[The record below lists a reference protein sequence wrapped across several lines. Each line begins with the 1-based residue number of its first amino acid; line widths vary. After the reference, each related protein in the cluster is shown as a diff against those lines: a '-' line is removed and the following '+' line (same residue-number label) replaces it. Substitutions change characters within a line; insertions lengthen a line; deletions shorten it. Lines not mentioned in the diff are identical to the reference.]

1 MEAINETDLFVN
13 HVTDCLFCIFHV
25 LDYLI
30 DYEDVKIGK
39 NRKKDAIHFMGEISL
54 FMVVAHDDN

>member
-1 MEAINETDLFVN
+1 MGYTIL
-13 HVTDCLFCIFHV
+13 LSCIYILQIIISF
-25 LDYLI
+25 I
-30 DYEDVKIGK
+30 KIREDVKIGK

>member
-1 MEAINETDLFVN
+1 MFVN